1 MSNFIPVEGNTD
13 LVRDS
18 NTNQII
24 NTNESAYQ
32 QYITRRQK
40 RKLEKEKSLSVEE
53 DLASLKSEM
62 SEIKSLSVSYTHL
75 RAHET

>member
-1 MSNFIPVEGNTD
+1 MSKLIPVEGNND

-18 NTNQII
+18 RTDQII
-24 NTNESAYQ
+24 NTNTNAYE
-32 QYITRRQK
+32 QYISQRRK

-62 SEIKSLSVSYTHL
+62 NEIKSLLKELVNGK
-75 RAHET
+75 